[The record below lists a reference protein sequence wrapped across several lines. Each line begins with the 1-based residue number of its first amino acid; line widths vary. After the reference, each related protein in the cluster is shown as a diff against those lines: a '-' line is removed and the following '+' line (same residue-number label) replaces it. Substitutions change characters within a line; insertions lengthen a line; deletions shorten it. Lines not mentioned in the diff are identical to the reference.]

1 MTAWLRDKFRH
12 IDWLVVVAAALITF
26 FGIVTMYGFS
36 ANDAYG
42 ERQTIWFGISFTV
55 FLIASQFEYRVLRRT
70 GVVVGIFGATLF
82 LLILVT
88 ILGSAVKGAQSWFS
102 LGFASFQPTDLAK
115 LALIFFL
122 AKYLAKRHVEIAH
135 IRHIIVSGIYALIP
149 TVLVL
154 MQPDLGSALVLSGIW
169 FCLVLVSGISKK
181 HLALVLGGAFAV
193 FVLAWMFVLAPYQKD
208 RIKTFIDPLSDIRG
222 SGYNVY
228 QSQIAIGSGGV
239 LGKGVGFGTQS
250 RLEFLPEHQTDFIFA
265 AFSEEWGFVG
275 VLVLLSLFLVLI
287 WRLLAIALTSA
298 TNFELFCVL
307 GILFFFLIHIVVNVG
322 MNLGIMPV
330 TGIPLPFM
338 SYGGSH
344 LLTEWLALG
353 IIMGM
358 RKYERSAH
366 RDKLNY
372 EFLGVE

>member
-1 MTAWLRDKFRH
+1 MMSWLYERVRH
-12 IDWLVVVAAALITF
+12 IDWIVVGAATAITF
-26 FGIVTMYGFS
+26 LGIVTMYGFS
-36 ANDAYG
+36 EG
-42 ERQTIWFGISFTV
+42 GGFGKRQMVWLGISFLV
-55 FLIASQFEYRVLRRT
+55 FIIASQFEYRVLRRT
-70 GVVVGIFGATLF
+70 GVVVSIFGGTLF
-82 LLILVT
+82 LLLLVT
-88 ILGSAVKGAQSWFS
+88 ILGSVVKGAQSWFS

-115 LALIFFL
+115 LALIFLL

-135 IRHIIVSGIYALIP
+135 IRHIIVTGVYALIP

-169 FCLVLVSGISKK
+169 FCLVLVSGISKQ
-181 HLALVLGGAFAV
+181 HLALVLGGALAV
-193 FVLAWMFVLAPYQKD
+193 FVLSWMFVLAPYQKD
-208 RIKTFIDPLSDIRG
+208 RIKTFVDPLSDIRG

-239 LGKGVGFGTQS
+239 FGKGVGFGTQS

-265 AFSEEWGFVG
+265 AFSEEWGFIG
-275 VLVLLSLFLVLI
+275 VFVLLSLFFVLI
-287 WRLLAIALTSA
+287 WRLLAIALTAA

>member
-1 MTAWLRDKFRH
+1 MRAWLYERLSH
-12 IDWLVVVAAALITF
+12 IDWVVVGAAGAITLL
-26 FGIVTMYGFS
+26 GIVTMYSFNEGGGF
-36 ANDAYG
+36 G
-42 ERQTIWFGISFTV
+42 ERQMMWLSISFIV
-55 FLIASQFEYRVLRRT
+55 FLVASQFEYRVLRRT
-70 GVVVGIFGATLF
+70 GVVVSIFGITLL

-88 ILGSAVKGAQSWFS
+88 VLGNVVKGAQSWFS

-115 LALIFFL
+115 LTLIFLL

-135 IRHIIVSGIYALIP
+135 IRHIIVTGIYALIP

-181 HLALVLGGAFAV
+181 HLALVLGGAFTV
-193 FVLAWMFVLAPYQKD
+193 FVLAWLFVLAPYQKD

-228 QSQIAIGSGGV
+228 QSQIAIGSGGWF
-239 LGKGVGFGTQS
+239 GKGVGFGTQS

-265 AFSEEWGFVG
+265 AYSEEWGFVG
-275 VLVLLSLFLVLI
+275 VLVLLLLFLVVI
-287 WRLLAIALTSA
+287 WRLLAIALISA
-298 TNFELFCVL
+298 TNFELFCIL

-353 IIMGM
+353 VIMGM
-358 RKYERSAH
+358 RKYERTAH

>member
-42 ERQTIWFGISFTV
+42 ERQTIWFGISFAV

-70 GVVVGIFGATLF
+70 GVVVGIFSATLF

-115 LALIFFL
+115 LALIFLL

-193 FVLAWMFVLAPYQKD
+193 FILAWMFVLAPYQKD

>member
-1 MTAWLRDKFRH
+1 MWAWLYEKVRH
-12 IDWLVVVAAALITF
+12 IDFLIIGAAATITVL
-26 FGIVTMYGFS
+26 GIVTMYGFAEES
-36 ANDAYG
+36 NFG
-42 ERQTIWFGISFTV
+42 QRQLVWLGISLTV
-55 FLIASQFEYRVLRRT
+55 FFIASQFEYRMLRKT
-70 GVVVGIFGATLF
+70 GVVLGLFGVSVG
-82 LLILVT
+82 LLVLVT
-88 ILGSAVKGAQSWFS
+88 IVGNVVKGAQSWFS

-115 LALIFFL
+115 LALIFLL

-135 IRHIIVSGIYALIP
+135 IRHIIVSGLYALIP

-154 MQPDLGSALVLSGIW
+154 LQPDLGSALVLSGIW

-181 HLALVLGGAFAV
+181 HLALVLGGAFVAFIFAWV
-193 FVLAWMFVLAPYQKD
+193 FVFAPYQKD

-228 QSQIAIGSGGV
+228 QSQIAIGSGGIF
-239 LGKGVGFGTQS
+239 GKGVGFGTQS

-265 AFSEEWGFVG
+265 AFAEEWGFIG
-275 VLVLLSLFLVLI
+275 VFVVLGLFLVFL
-287 WRLLAIALTSA
+287 WRLLSIALTSA
-298 TNFELFCVL
+298 TNFELFAVL
-307 GILFFFLIHIVVNVG
+307 GIIFLFLIHIVVNVG

-344 LLTEWLALG
+344 LLTEWIALG
-353 IIMGM
+353 VVMGM
-358 RKYERSAH
+358 RKYERIAH

>member
-1 MTAWLRDKFRH
+1 MILWLYERVRH
-12 IDWLVVVAAALITF
+12 IDWIVVGAAAAITF
-26 FGIVTMYGFS
+26 LGIVTMYGFS
-36 ANDAYG
+36 EG
-42 ERQTIWFGISFTV
+42 GGFGKRQMVWLGISFLV
-55 FLIASQFEYRVLRRT
+55 FIIASQFEYRVLRRT
-70 GVVVGIFGATLF
+70 GVVVSIFGGTLF
-82 LLILVT
+82 LLLLVT
-88 ILGSAVKGAQSWFS
+88 ILGSVVKGAQSWFS

-115 LALIFFL
+115 LALIFLL

-135 IRHIIVSGIYALIP
+135 IRHIIVTGVYALIP

-169 FCLVLVSGISKK
+169 FCLVLVSGISKQ
-181 HLALVLGGAFAV
+181 HLALVLGGALAV
-193 FVLAWMFVLAPYQKD
+193 FVLSWMFVLAPYQKD
-208 RIKTFIDPLSDIRG
+208 RIKTFVDPLSDIRG

-239 LGKGVGFGTQS
+239 FGKGVGFGTQS

-265 AFSEEWGFVG
+265 AFSEEWGFIG
-275 VLVLLSLFLVLI
+275 VFVLLSLFFVLI
-287 WRLLAIALTSA
+287 WRLLAIALTAA

>member
-1 MTAWLRDKFRH
+1 MWAWLYEKVRH
-12 IDWLVVVAAALITF
+12 IDFLIVGAAATITI
-26 FGIVTMYGFS
+26 FGIVTMYGFAEES
-36 ANDAYG
+36 NFG
-42 ERQTIWFGISFTV
+42 QRQLVWLSISLVV
-55 FLIASQFEYRVLRRT
+55 FFVASQFEYRTLRKT
-70 GVVVGIFGATLF
+70 GVVLGLFGVSVG

-88 ILGSAVKGAQSWFS
+88 IVGNVVKGAQSWFS

-115 LALIFFL
+115 LALIFLL

-135 IRHIIVSGIYALIP
+135 IRHIIVSGLYALIP

-154 MQPDLGSALVLSGIW
+154 LQPDLGSALVLSGIW

-181 HLALVLGGAFAV
+181 HLALVLGGAFVA
-193 FVLAWMFVLAPYQKD
+193 FVLAWVFVFAPYQKD

-239 LGKGVGFGTQS
+239 FGKGVGFGTQS

-265 AFSEEWGFVG
+265 AFAEEWGFIG
-275 VLVLLSLFLVLI
+275 VFVVLGLFLLFL

-298 TNFELFCVL
+298 TNFELFAVL
-307 GILFFFLIHIVVNVG
+307 GIIFLFLIHIVVNVG

-344 LLTEWLALG
+344 LLTEWIALG
-353 IIMGM
+353 VVMGM
-358 RKYERSAH
+358 RKYERIAH

>member
-1 MTAWLRDKFRH
+1 MRAWLYDKVRH
-12 IDWLVVVAAALITF
+12 IDWLVVIAASAITLL
-26 FGIVTMYGFS
+26 GIVTMYGFS
-36 ANDAYG
+36 EG
-42 ERQTIWFGISFTV
+42 GGFGKRQIIWLLVSLTV
-55 FLIASQFEYRVLRRT
+55 FFIASQFEYRVLRRT
-70 GVVVGIFGATLF
+70 GVVMSIFGITL
-82 LLILVT
+82 LLLVFVT
-88 ILGSAVKGAQSWFS
+88 ILGNSVKGAQSWFS

-115 LALIFFL
+115 LALIFLL

-135 IRHIIVSGIYALIP
+135 IRHIIVSGVYALIP
-149 TVLVL
+149 TILVL

-169 FCLVLVSGISKK
+169 FCLVLVSGISKR
-181 HLALVLGGAFAV
+181 HLALVLGGACAV
-193 FVLAWMFVLAPYQKD
+193 FILAWLFVLAPYQKD

-239 LGKGVGFGTQS
+239 FGKGVGFGTQS

-265 AFSEEWGFVG
+265 AYSEEWGFAG
-275 VLVLLSLFLVLI
+275 VVVLLLLFLLLI

-353 IIMGM
+353 VIMGM

>member
-1 MTAWLRDKFRH
+1 MWAWLYEKVRH
-12 IDWLVVVAAALITF
+12 IDFLIVGAAATITVL
-26 FGIVTMYGFS
+26 GIVTMYGFAEES
-36 ANDAYG
+36 NFG
-42 ERQTIWFGISFTV
+42 QRQLVWLGISLTV
-55 FLIASQFEYRVLRRT
+55 FFIASQFEYRMLRKT
-70 GVVVGIFGATLF
+70 GVVLGLFGVSVG
-82 LLILVT
+82 LLVLVT
-88 ILGSAVKGAQSWFS
+88 IVGNVVKGAQSWFS

-115 LALIFFL
+115 LALIFLL

-135 IRHIIVSGIYALIP
+135 IRHIIVSGLYALIP

-154 MQPDLGSALVLSGIW
+154 LQPDLGSALVLSGIW

-181 HLALVLGGAFAV
+181 HLALVLGGAFVAFIFAWV
-193 FVLAWMFVLAPYQKD
+193 FVFAPYQKD

-228 QSQIAIGSGGV
+228 QSQIAIGSGGIF
-239 LGKGVGFGTQS
+239 GKGVGFGTQS

-265 AFSEEWGFVG
+265 AFAEEWGFIG
-275 VLVLLSLFLVLI
+275 VFVVLGLFLVFL
-287 WRLLAIALTSA
+287 WRLLSIALTSA
-298 TNFELFCVL
+298 TNFELFAVL
-307 GILFFFLIHIVVNVG
+307 GIIFLFLIHIVVNVG

-344 LLTEWLALG
+344 LLTEWIALG
-353 IIMGM
+353 VVMGM
-358 RKYERSAH
+358 RKYERIAH

>member
-1 MTAWLRDKFRH
+1 MWAWLYEKVRH
-12 IDWLVVVAAALITF
+12 IDFLIVGAAATITVL
-26 FGIVTMYGFS
+26 GIVTMYGFAEES
-36 ANDAYG
+36 NFG
-42 ERQTIWFGISFTV
+42 QRQLVWLGISLTV
-55 FLIASQFEYRVLRRT
+55 FFIASQFEYRMLRKT
-70 GVVVGIFGATLF
+70 GVVLGLFGVSVG
-82 LLILVT
+82 LLVLVT
-88 ILGSAVKGAQSWFS
+88 IVGNVVKGAQSWFS

-115 LALIFFL
+115 LALIFLL

-135 IRHIIVSGIYALIP
+135 IRHIIVSGLYALVP

-154 MQPDLGSALVLSGIW
+154 LQPDLGSALVLSGIW

-181 HLALVLGGAFAV
+181 HLALVLGGAFVAFIFAWV
-193 FVLAWMFVLAPYQKD
+193 FVFAPYQKD

-228 QSQIAIGSGGV
+228 QSQIAIGSGGIF
-239 LGKGVGFGTQS
+239 GKGVGFGTQS

-265 AFSEEWGFVG
+265 AFAEEWGFIG
-275 VLVLLSLFLVLI
+275 VFVVLGLFLVFL
-287 WRLLAIALTSA
+287 WRLLSIALTSA
-298 TNFELFCVL
+298 TNFELFAVL
-307 GILFFFLIHIVVNVG
+307 GIIFLFLIHIVVNVG

-344 LLTEWLALG
+344 LLTEWIALG
-353 IIMGM
+353 VVMGM
-358 RKYERSAH
+358 RKYERIAH

>member
-1 MTAWLRDKFRH
+1 MRAWLYERLSH
-12 IDWLVVVAAALITF
+12 IDWLVVGAASAITF
-26 FGIVTMYGFS
+26 LGIVTMYGFS
-36 ANDAYG
+36 EGGGYG
-42 ERQTIWFGISFTV
+42 ERQIIWLAISFVV

-70 GVVVGIFGATLF
+70 GVVVGIFGITLL

-88 ILGSAVKGAQSWFS
+88 VLGNAVKGAQSWFS

-115 LALIFFL
+115 LALIFLL

-135 IRHIIVSGIYALIP
+135 IRHIIVTGIYALIP

-193 FVLAWMFVLAPYQKD
+193 FVLAWLFVLAPYQKD

-228 QSQIAIGSGGV
+228 QSQIAIGSGG
-239 LGKGVGFGTQS
+239 LFGKGVGFGTQS

-265 AFSEEWGFVG
+265 AYSEEWGFVG
-275 VLVLLSLFLVLI
+275 VLVLLGLFLVLI
-287 WRLLAIALTSA
+287 WRLLAIALVSA
-298 TNFELFCVL
+298 TNFELFCIL

-353 IIMGM
+353 VIMGM

>member
-1 MTAWLRDKFRH
+1 MMSWLYERVRH
-12 IDWLVVVAAALITF
+12 IDWIVVGAATAITF
-26 FGIVTMYGFS
+26 LGIVTMYGFS
-36 ANDAYG
+36 EG
-42 ERQTIWFGISFTV
+42 GGFGKRQMVWLGISFLV
-55 FLIASQFEYRVLRRT
+55 FIIASQFEYRVLRRT
-70 GVVVGIFGATLF
+70 GVVVSIFGGTLF
-82 LLILVT
+82 LLLLVT
-88 ILGSAVKGAQSWFS
+88 ILGSVVKGAQSWFS

-115 LALIFFL
+115 LALIFLL

-135 IRHIIVSGIYALIP
+135 IRHIIVTGVYALIP

-169 FCLVLVSGISKK
+169 FCLVLVSGISKQ
-181 HLALVLGGAFAV
+181 HLALVLGGALAV
-193 FVLAWMFVLAPYQKD
+193 FMLSWMFVLAPYQKD

-239 LGKGVGFGTQS
+239 FGKGVGFGTQS
-250 RLEFLPEHQTDFIFA
+250 RLEFLPEHQTDFICA
-265 AFSEEWGFVG
+265 AFSEEWGFIG
-275 VLVLLSLFLVLI
+275 VFVLLSLFLVLI
-287 WRLLAIALTSA
+287 WRLLAIALTAA

>member
-115 LALIFFL
+115 LALIFLL

>member
-1 MTAWLRDKFRH
+1 MSWLYERVRH
-12 IDWLVVVAAALITF
+12 IDWIVVGAATAITF
-26 FGIVTMYGFS
+26 LGIVTMYGFS
-36 ANDAYG
+36 EG
-42 ERQTIWFGISFTV
+42 GGFGKRQMVWLGISFLV
-55 FLIASQFEYRVLRRT
+55 FIIASQFEYRVLRRT
-70 GVVVGIFGATLF
+70 GVVVSIFGGTLF
-82 LLILVT
+82 LLLLVT
-88 ILGSAVKGAQSWFS
+88 ILGSVVKGAQSWFS

-115 LALIFFL
+115 LALIFLL

-135 IRHIIVSGIYALIP
+135 IRHIIVTGVYALIP

-169 FCLVLVSGISKK
+169 FCLVLVSGISKQ
-181 HLALVLGGAFAV
+181 HLALVLGGALAV
-193 FVLAWMFVLAPYQKD
+193 FVLSWMFVLAPYQKD
-208 RIKTFIDPLSDIRG
+208 RIKTFVDPLSDIRG

-239 LGKGVGFGTQS
+239 FGKGVGFGTQS

-265 AFSEEWGFVG
+265 AFSEEWGFIG
-275 VLVLLSLFLVLI
+275 VFVLLSLFFVLI
-287 WRLLAIALTSA
+287 WRLLAIALTAA

>member
-1 MTAWLRDKFRH
+1 MKAWLYERLSH
-12 IDWLVVVAAALITF
+12 IDWLVVGAAGAITF
-26 FGIVTMYGFS
+26 LGIVTMYGF
-36 ANDAYG
+36 NEGGGFG
-42 ERQTIWFGISFTV
+42 ERQIVWLGISFVV

-70 GVVVGIFGATLF
+70 GVVVGIFGFTLL

-88 ILGSAVKGAQSWFS
+88 VLGNVVKGAQSWFS

-115 LALIFFL
+115 LALIFLL

-135 IRHIIVSGIYALIP
+135 IRHIIVTGVYALIP

-193 FVLAWMFVLAPYQKD
+193 FVLAWLFVLAPYQKD

-228 QSQIAIGSGGV
+228 QSQIAIGSGGWF
-239 LGKGVGFGTQS
+239 GKGVGFGTQS

-265 AFSEEWGFVG
+265 AYSEEWGFVG
-275 VLVLLSLFLVLI
+275 VLVLLLLFLILI
-287 WRLLAIALTSA
+287 WRLLVIALISA
-298 TNFELFCVL
+298 TNFELFCIL
-307 GILFFFLIHIVVNVG
+307 GILFFFLIHIVVNIG

-353 IIMGM
+353 VIMGM
-358 RKYERSAH
+358 RKYERTAH

>member
-1 MTAWLRDKFRH
+1 MLAWFAEKVKH
-12 IDWLVVVAAALITF
+12 IDWLIVGAASIITLL
-26 FGIVTMYGFS
+26 GIVTMYGFS
-36 ANDAYG
+36 DESNFG
-42 ERQTIWFGISFTV
+42 QKQLVWFLISLGV
-55 FLIASQFEYRVLRRT
+55 FGIASQFEYRILRKTEVVLT
-70 GVVVGIFGATLF
+70 LFGLSIF
-82 LLILVT
+82 LLILVI
-88 ILGSAVKGAQSWFS
+88 ILGSVVKGAQSWFS

-115 LALIFFL
+115 LALIFVL

-135 IRHIIVSGIYALIP
+135 IRHIIVSGVYALVP
-149 TVLVL
+149 TFLVL
-154 MQPDLGSALVLSGIW
+154 LQPDLGSALVLSGIW

-181 HLALVLGGAFAV
+181 HLAFVLGGAFIA
-193 FVLAWMFVLAPYQKD
+193 FILAWMFVFAPYQKD

-228 QSQIAIGSGGV
+228 QSQIAIGSGA
-239 LGKGVGFGTQS
+239 LFGKGVGFGTQS

-265 AFSEEWGFVG
+265 AFAEEWGFVG
-275 VLVLLSLFLVLI
+275 VLVVLGLFLLVL
-287 WRLLAIALTSA
+287 WRLLAISLASA
-298 TNFELFCVL
+298 TNFELFSML
-307 GILFFFLIHIVVNVG
+307 GILFFFFIHVVVNVG

-353 IIMGM
+353 VVMGM
-358 RKYERSAH
+358 RKYERTAH

>member
-1 MTAWLRDKFRH
+1 MRAWLYERLSH
-12 IDWLVVVAAALITF
+12 IDWLVVGAASAITF
-26 FGIVTMYGFS
+26 LGIVTMYGFS
-36 ANDAYG
+36 EGGGFG
-42 ERQTIWFGISFTV
+42 ERQMIWLAISFVV
-55 FLIASQFEYRVLRRT
+55 FLVASQFEYRVLRRT
-70 GVVVGIFGATLF
+70 GVVVGIFGITL
-82 LLILVT
+82 LLLVLVT
-88 ILGSAVKGAQSWFS
+88 VLGNVVKGAQSWFS

-115 LALIFFL
+115 LALIFLL

-149 TVLVL
+149 TILVL

-181 HLALVLGGAFAV
+181 HLALVLGGAFTV
-193 FVLAWMFVLAPYQKD
+193 FVLAWLFVLAPYQKD

-228 QSQIAIGSGGV
+228 QSQIAIGSGGWF
-239 LGKGVGFGTQS
+239 GKGVGFGTQS

-265 AFSEEWGFVG
+265 AYSEEWGFVG

-287 WRLLAIALTSA
+287 WRLLAIALVSA
-298 TNFELFCVL
+298 TNFELFCIL

-353 IIMGM
+353 VIMGM
-358 RKYERSAH
+358 RKYERTAH